1 MGKIGQNP
9 KIGQFWRTIAP
20 QPYVVQERWP
30 ALGNS
35 LALEIQRVNSI
46 SLQCIPWPVA
56 CSEWGACL
64 TLYRCQ
70 ILGQMTLKVKIF
82 ENVFPDSSMR
92 HQTTFRDQ
100 IWWKV
105 YERSRGLP
113 NKKTRAP
120 RDSPQTH
127 FAQNGPLAPKI
138 SWTLSP
144 LGDLSTYTEFGPDRL
159 RFPGLIPER
168 LILRPKKSIQYR
180 LLAKSNN
187 K

>member
-113 NKKTRAP
+113 NKKNSGSAGLAP
-120 RDSPQTH
+120 DPFCPKWASR
-127 FAQNGPLAPKI
+127 AQNSLNVVTPGWPVHVYRIWSGSAAFSRTYSGKI
-138 SWTLSP
+138 DSSAQKVNTV
-144 LGDLSTYTEFGPDRL
+144 
-159 RFPGLIPER
+159 
-168 LILRPKKSIQYR
+168 
-180 LLAKSNN
+180 
-187 K
+187 